1 MPTSIKTNENSAS
14 LYLLALFWTHRTFVS
29 RKVSGARSPN
39 CRCNF
44 NDGKWVLGQGRDFGP
59 EIWFA
64 LSAECGNFSKKIH
77 NNSSPWL
84 NAVFPTPK
92 DCSAQKLNNNII
104 YTHSHIPIF
113 SVFTFF
119 VGLRFPAAFS
129 RQADS
134 ICTWIGG
141 WRSQACGSCN
151 FF

>member
-1 MPTSIKTNENSAS
+1 MEWQVRLLGNHRNWNRFWDRNAATAAQLIVQVRTEMPWQRRRGRADATLMTESGFWAKEGILVRKFD
-14 LYLLALFWTHRTFVS
+14 LLFQLNVATF
-29 RKVSGARSPN
+29 P
-39 CRCNF
+39 
-44 NDGKWVLGQGRDFGP
+44 
-59 EIWFA
+59 
-64 LSAECGNFSKKIH
+64 KKIH

-134 ICTWIGG
+134 ICT
-141 WRSQACGSCN
+141 
-151 FF
+151 